1 MKKLIFTLTVF
12 ASIATFGQSF
22 EGEIIYK
29 NSLKSKNP
37 KMTDEQWTQMMG
49 SKEEYFIKQGN
60 YKSVTNGT
68 MSQWQIYNNKE
79 NKVYT
84 KMSNSEIV
92 LWNDASVNSDEIIKS
107 EIKKNVVTILG
118 YSCDEL
124 TLTCKSGI
132 QKYYYSSK
140 LPVDIKLFEN
150 HKYGNWYDFLKNSKS
165 LTVKTII
172 ETPQFTMETIA
183 IEVKP
188 MKLDDKLFILP
199 ADTKTSKSPY

>member
-1 MKKLIFTLTVF
+1 MKKLILTLTLF
-12 ASIATFGQSF
+12 SSIATFGQSF
-22 EGEIIYK
+22 EGEIIYR

-49 SKEEYFIKQGN
+49 SKQEYFIKQGN

-68 MSQWQIYNNKE
+68 MTQWQIYNNKE

-84 KMSNSEIV
+84 KMSNSETV

-107 EIKKNVVTILG
+107 EMKKNAITILG
-118 YSCDEL
+118 YSCNEL
-124 TLTCKSGI
+124 TLTCKSGV

-150 HKYGNWYDFLKNSKS
+150 HKCGNWYEFLKNSKS
-165 LTVKTII
+165 LTLKTII
-172 ETPQFTMETIA
+172 ETLQFTMETIA
-183 IEVKP
+183 TEIKP
-188 MKLDDKLFILP
+188 MKLDDKIFILP

>member
-1 MKKLIFTLTVF
+1 MKKIIIALTIF
-12 ASIATFGQSF
+12 ASIATFGQTF

-49 SKEEYFIKQGN
+49 SKQEYFIKNGN

-68 MSQWQIYNNKE
+68 MSQWQIYNNKD

-84 KMSNSEIV
+84 KMSNSETV
-92 LWNDASVNSDEIIKS
+92 LWNDASINSDEVLKS
-107 EIKKNVVTILG
+107 EIKKNAATILG

-124 TLTCKSGI
+124 ILTCKSGI

-140 LPVDIKLFEN
+140 LAVDIKLFEN

-165 LTVKTII
+165 LPLKTII
-172 ETPQFTMETIA
+172 ETPPFIMEIIA
-183 IEVKP
+183 TEVKLV
-188 MKLDDKLFILP
+188 KLDDKLFMLP
-199 ADTKTSKSPY
+199 VDTKTVKSPY

>member
-1 MKKLIFTLTVF
+1 MKILLF
-12 ASIATFGQSF
+12 ALALFSSIVIFGQSF
-22 EGEIIYK
+22 EGEIIYR

-37 KMTDEQWTQMMG
+37 QMTDEQWTQMMG
-49 SKEEYFIKQGN
+49 SKQVYFIKQGN
-60 YKSVTNGT
+60 YKSETNGT

-92 LWNDASVNSDEIIKS
+92 LWNDASVISDEITKS
-107 EIKKNVVTILG
+107 EIIKNAETILG
-118 YSCDEL
+118 YPCDEL
-124 TLTCKSGI
+124 ILTCKSGI

-165 LTVKTII
+165 LALKTVI

-183 IEVKP
+183 TEVKP
-188 MKLDDKLFILP
+188 MKLDDRIFMLP

>member
-1 MKKLIFTLTVF
+1 MKKLIFALTFF
-12 ASIATFGQSF
+12 AFISTFGQSF

-49 SKEEYFIKQGN
+49 SKQEYFIKQGN

-79 NKVYT
+79 NRVYT
-84 KMSNSEIV
+84 KMSNSETV

-107 EIKKNVVTILG
+107 EIKKNATTILG
-118 YSCDEL
+118 YNCDEL
-124 TLTCKSGI
+124 TLICKSGV
-132 QKYYYSSK
+132 QKYYFSSK
-140 LPVDIKLFEN
+140 LPVDIKLYEN
-150 HKYGNWYDFLKNSKS
+150 HKYGNWYDFVKNSKS
-165 LTVKTII
+165 LTLKTII

-183 IEVKP
+183 TEVKP
-188 MKLDDKLFILP
+188 MKLDDKIFILP
-199 ADTKTSKSPY
+199 ADTKISKSPY